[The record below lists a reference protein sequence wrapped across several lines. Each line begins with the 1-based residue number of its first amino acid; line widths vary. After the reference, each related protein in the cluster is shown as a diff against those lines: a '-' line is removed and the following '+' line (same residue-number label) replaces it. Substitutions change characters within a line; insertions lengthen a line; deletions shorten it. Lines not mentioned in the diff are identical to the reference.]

1 MMKYDYLNVAEVE
14 KGMDELYKVDKRM
27 FELYTIRELIDDAV
41 TAGLMPVSVGEAYI
55 TAYDKGEVCQY

>member
-14 KGMDELYKVDKRM
+14 KGMDDLYRVDKEM
-27 FELYTIRELIDDAV
+27 FESYTVKELIDDAV
-41 TAGLMPVSVGEAYI
+41 TAGLMPVAVGEAYM